1 MDIKSPWFLDWL
13 LILLMFC
20 QMQNGDCFGACESY
34 AYMEGKGAKRDT
46 IPLPYGVKIPA
57 FLYAVISMDRA
68 NTVLLGSSS
77 IIRNK
82 NCKMLRHVQNMM
94 IAAGNVPMSSRMFSF
109 LVSTDPWI
117 EIRTLFMMILAIS

>member
-1 MDIKSPWFLDWL
+1 MVTVSEPAKVKHIWR
-13 LILLMFC
+13 
-20 QMQNGDCFGACESY
+20 
-34 AYMEGKGAKRDT
+34 GKGLRET

-82 NCKMLRHVQNMM
+82 NCKILRHVQNMM

-109 LVSTDPWI
+109 FVSTDPWI
-117 EIRTLFMMILAIS
+117 EDQDVVCDDSCNFVYQ